1 MRGINVNKSIIKK
14 TIGVLALLGSS
25 VGYAATVTIT
35 PSVLIANPGTQ
46 FSVLVSGTGFPNT
59 SAADLNLTF
68 NAQAVKVLTPT
79 LTAGIVLAAG
89 SPFTNGV
96 IADSPFLS
104 GNATGI
110 QVLAGFATTPT
121 GSFDVITIRFQ
132 VNALATPGTAA
143 NIVVSDRDGWTDAN
157 LFTQIPVTYL
167 DAAGAGAGNPGVTI
181 GGAVVP
187 APASVWLL
195 ATALGFVGV
204 KGVKAK
210 RRVS

>member
-104 GNATGI
+104 GNANGI
-110 QVLAGFATTPT
+110 QVLAGFATTPN
-121 GSFDVITIRFQ
+121 GSFDVIRINFE
-132 VNALATPGTAA
+132 VLANPTGPNPELPLADIQIT
-143 NIVVSDRDGWTDAN
+143 SRDGWTDADT
-157 LFTQIPVTYL
+157 FEVIPVNYIQS
-167 DAAGAGAGNPGVTI
+167 ANV
-181 GGAVVP
+181 VVP
-187 APASVWLL
+187 VPAAAWLFASAVGGL
-195 ATALGFVGV
+195 AAL
-204 KGVKAK
+204 
-210 RRVS
+210 RRRLA